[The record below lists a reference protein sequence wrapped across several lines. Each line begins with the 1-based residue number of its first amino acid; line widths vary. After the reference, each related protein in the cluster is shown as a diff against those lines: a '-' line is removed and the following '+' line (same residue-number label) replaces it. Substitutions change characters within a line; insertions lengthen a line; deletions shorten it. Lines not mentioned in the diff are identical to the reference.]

1 MGKLMGL
8 ISLAI
13 IYSIIILSISI
24 ISTVSAVEIG
34 ISPAQLEF
42 KADAGQEVCKKVSV
56 YSGEEDNLIGSD
68 KWSGEK
74 TFVKDIRKYTLNSS
88 EKGITFKYPKEVY
101 AKRQLEF
108 NVCIIGNKAG
118 MYYGSLIYST
128 NKSAAVGTWIILKVN
143 GNVTEEKNEVGNE
156 SDGKAVLNKITGAVS
171 GMSTAQLAAIPMLT
185 STVVLVIVFFY
196 LLSVNYQL
204 NAKIDSKD
212 KRTKNKK
219 NKRKKS
225 EIRE

>member
-1 MGKLMGL
+1 MGL

-34 ISPAQLEF
+34 ISPAQVEF

-74 TFVKDIRKYTLNSS
+74 TFVKDIRKYTLSSS

-101 AKRQLEF
+101 ARNRLEF
-108 NVCIIGNKAG
+108 NVCITGDKSG
-118 MYYGSLIYST
+118 TYYGSLIYST
-128 NKSAAVGTWIILKVN
+128 NRSAAVGTWIILKVN
-143 GNVTEEKNEVGNE
+143 GDVAEDENDEGNKSNEE
-156 SDGKAVLNKITGAVS
+156 SILNKITGRVT
-171 GMSTAQLAAIPMLT
+171 GMSTTQLAMIPMLT
-185 STVVLVIVFFY
+185 STLILFIFLIY
-196 LLSVNYQL
+196 FLRL
-204 NAKIDSKD
+204 NKKIDNKTGKIKNKNPLKELKKEVND
-212 KRTKNKK
+212 KR
-219 NKRKKS
+219 R
-225 EIRE
+225 R